1 MVTSADTPS
10 LPPVGPETL
19 GALGW
24 RRELLGV
31 EVVPAPTPPPLP
43 DHAHRQLQERADAEL
58 AHLAAVGADAAGR
71 LRAVRRPALAA
82 LMAAGAGGVLLLAL
96 VVALALLGTDPTP
109 AQLEGWP
116 TVLLLLCLVSPLLAA
131 PAVHARRRPAGRPAG
146 IGRLLGTA
154 VVAVLL
160 AGGLAL
166 LVVVLLRALG
176 GVPDDDPWLQWATAA
191 VFPLVPLAAG
201 VLGLLRR
208 PLVLRGGARGAPAHL
223 ERWPAPLLRS
233 WLDERE
239 RRADARRR
247 ASALA
252 AQVREEHVRLDRD
265 HEERCAL
272 HARRLEDFEPLR
284 PVLPPPGRTVVLG
297 GAPRERGDVV
307 HHLVAAA
314 CLRGQDVWVL
324 DLEGAGALDRTR
336 TEAAARG
343 RPLLDLDLAD
353 GADAVALVEGAADE
367 DEELVEVLTAAAA
380 PALGPGDAG
389 TAEHTLRVLVG
400 HLRRHGGAPTLDG
413 VRSALEELLGAPP
426 DGGGPAARS
435 VAPAPSHDDFG
446 GPVAGAAPQPSPGGD
461 PGPRPAVADLFTRR
475 ETEQAHPT
483 WSALRLAL
491 RALAGDEAAGHGPPG
506 REPGRWPGRWQ
517 GPGARGALLRRG
529 GSVLVAVSP
538 VLARRPLAVRR
549 AAALAAAGEAVRR
562 GLAPGGLVVVG
573 AERLALEELRRLAD
587 VTSAVDAP
595 LRLCAAELDEVL
607 EPMLR
612 GRATLAAFGG
622 HGAQAA
628 ERLADLFGKEWTER
642 ETSVTSTISQ
652 AQTEQRTTASGR
664 SRSSSRSGGTS
675 QQETMVENGLGLFFA
690 DSRSRQRGSSRSQG
704 WSETDGESWSES
716 KGTGTSR
723 GTSDGTTR
731 SRSYDSLAVL
741 ERLNAL
747 PPYTMLV
754 KRDGTTGVLDL
765 YADQPVPPSLF
776 APANRASLPAER
788 EPEVPSRPAEPV

>member
-1 MVTSADTPS
+1 MVTSADTPL

-31 EVVPAPTPPPLP
+31 EVVPPPTPPPLP
-43 DHAHRQLQERADAEL
+43 DHAHRQLQERADADL
-58 AHLAAVGADAAGR
+58 AHLAAVEADAAGR

-82 LMAAGAGGVLLLAL
+82 LVAAGAGGLLLLAL

-109 AQLEGWP
+109 AELEGWP

-131 PAVHARRRPAGRPAG
+131 PAVHARRRPAGRAAG

-176 GVPDDDPWLQWATAA
+176 GVPGDDPWLQWASAA

-336 TEAAARG
+336 AEAAARG
-343 RPLLDLDLAD
+343 RPLLDLDLAG

-367 DEELVEVLTAAAA
+367 DEELVEALTAASA

-400 HLRRHGGAPTLDG
+400 HLRRHGGAPTVDG
-413 VRSALEELLGAPP
+413 VRSALEELLGAPV
-426 DGGGPAARS
+426 DGGGPTAS
-435 VAPAPSHDDFG
+435 PVAPTTSHDDFG
-446 GPVAGAAPQPSPGGD
+446 DPGAGAAPQPLSDADPAPHHA

-491 RALAGDEAAGHGPPG
+491 RSLAGEEAAGHGPS
-506 REPGRWPGRWQ
+506 GRWQ
-517 GPGARGALLRRG
+517 GPEVRGALLRRE
-529 GSVLVAVSP
+529 GSVLVTVPP

-675 QQETMVENGLGLFFA
+675 QHETMVENGLGLFFA

-716 KGTGTSR
+716 EGTGTSR

-776 APANRASLPAER
+776 APARRASLPAEG
-788 EPEVPSRPAEPV
+788 EPEASSRPAEPV